1 MSNEIEDL
9 KNILSEIKAD
19 PSSLMSEDDKVIS
32 QIIRIEKKHLHGL
45 EGSSERTRRDEIE
58 KLIKDR
64 VMKIGVKK

>member
-1 MSNEIEDL
+1 MSNEIEEL

-19 PSSLMSEDDKVIS
+19 PSSLMSEDDKIIS

-45 EGSSERTRRDEIE
+45 EGSSEKTRRDEIE

-64 VMKIGVKK
+64 VMKIGVPK